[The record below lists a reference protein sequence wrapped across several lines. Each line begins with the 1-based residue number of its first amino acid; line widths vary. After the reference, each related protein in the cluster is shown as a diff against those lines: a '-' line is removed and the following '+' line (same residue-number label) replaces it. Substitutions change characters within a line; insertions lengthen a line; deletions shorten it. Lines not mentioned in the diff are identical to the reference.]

1 VHPVIVGKRALPALS
16 LANDPATLTGI
27 ARTAGFEATFAA
39 QLGLL
44 AAAEDI
50 AMGISP
56 DGRCINVLRG
66 LETAHDLGL
75 LTIALAGGAGGLLAD
90 TKAVDHLLIAHTDDP
105 CVVKEVHVTI
115 YHILWELVHV
125 FFEQAGLLGP
135 EVIR

>member
-1 VHPVIVGKRALPALS
+1 
-16 LANDPATLTGI
+16 
-27 ARTAGFEATFAA
+27 
-39 QLGLL
+39 
-44 AAAEDI
+44 
-50 AMGISP
+50 MGISP

-75 LTIALAGGAGGLLAD
+75 LTIALAGGTGGPLAD
-90 TKAVDHLLIAHTDDP
+90 TKALDHLLIAHSDDP

-125 FFEQAGLLGP
+125 LFEEAGLLGP